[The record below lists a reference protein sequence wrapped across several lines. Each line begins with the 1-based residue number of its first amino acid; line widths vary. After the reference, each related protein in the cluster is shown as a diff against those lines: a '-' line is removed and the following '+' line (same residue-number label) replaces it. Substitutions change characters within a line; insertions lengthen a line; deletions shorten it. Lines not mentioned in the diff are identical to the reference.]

1 MNCEER
7 LEQVSALVDGQLTEK
22 ERAEIQAHMAECEQC
37 TAAYRDF
44 ALLQQ
49 RLRAGDLHSE
59 PSPAFWARFEAA
71 MDQETG
77 SHIPLRRAR
86 FAPALA
92 LVPMIIVFVAMAL
105 LLFHP
110 NTEAPVDADQL
121 FQHYQT
127 TERQPE
133 QLIKAS
139 DASFP
144 EAYAE
149 FTNLVGCEKDDP
161 SRFESGDTRLA
172 GVGSWSIG
180 GYRIPYVV
188 LQKGDKS
195 CAFYSAPDKMIAL
208 DKMEV
213 EEYQGQ
219 VLYRAH
225 WENGTLLAT
234 YVRPDVVVVA
244 ASCLPESEMEELLS
258 ALTN

>member
-1 MNCEER
+1 MNCKEH

-22 ERAEIQAHMAECEQC
+22 ERSEIQAHMADCEQC

-59 PSPAFWARFEAA
+59 PSPAFWARFEAVL
-71 MDQETG
+71 DKETG
-77 SHIPLRRAR
+77 SNIMLRRPR
-86 FAPALA
+86 FAPAMA
-92 LVPMIIVFVAMAL
+92 LVPMMIVFVAIAL

-127 TERQPE
+127 TERQPN

-139 DASFP
+139 DAGFP
-144 EAYAE
+144 AACAE

-161 SRFESGDTRLA
+161 ALLESGDTCLS

-180 GYRIPYVV
+180 KYRIPYVI

-195 CAFYSAPDKMIAL
+195 CAFYSAPANLIAL

-213 EEYQGQ
+213 EEFEGQ
-219 VLYRAH
+219 RLYRAH

-234 YVRPDVVVVA
+234 YVSPDVVVVV

-258 ALTN
+258 ELTH